1 MRRTKEDYIRR
12 TKEERTPEEGIALSL
27 GVQPLQSLGYK
38 VSKATGS
45 IASLHVYESGG
56 RL

>member
-1 MRRTKEDYIRR
+1 MRRTA
-12 TKEERTPEEGIALSL
+12 EEHTPEEGIASSL
-27 GVQPLQSLGYK
+27 GVQTLQSLGYK

-45 IASLHVYESGG
+45 IASLHLHESGG